1 MGFAAPLALLGLCLL
16 ALPVAIHLRPRRTR
30 QVIRVGSVRHL
41 AGAPPPKRS
50 GRRITEPALLA
61 VRLAILGL
69 LALVAA
75 GPYLARGVAAP
86 GRKVALVATPAGEP
100 GPARRI
106 LDSLAAAGYEL
117 RPLDPR
123 ADVWQAMRRVDV
135 TLPPGS
141 AIALVAPERVRASG
155 VRPALAS
162 EASVHLM
169 PRSPAAAPADAALP
183 VPVRRRV
190 RVEASPARGADAR
203 LVTAALRAIA
213 AGRGDTLEL
222 TASAADW
229 LVWLPDSAGHPPPD
243 SVRGSAHLLTDG
255 GPAGGPEVAITRL
268 GDALAFAFSGRLSA
282 DSTELALTGA
292 LPELIARV
300 WPDPPAVGG
309 DPTLRRIPASQLLPE
324 RAASRRSRE
333 PRLPVGA
340 PLLAAA
346 ALLFLAE
353 RWMAHRPIR
362 SGSTPAAR

>member
-1 MGFAAPLALLGLCLL
+1 MGFAAPLALLGLFLL

-30 QVIRVGSVRHL
+30 QSVRVGSVRHL

-61 VRLAILGL
+61 VRLAVLAL

-75 GPYLARGVAAP
+75 GPYLARGAAAP
-86 GRKVALVATPAGEP
+86 TRKVALVATPADES

-106 LDSLAAAGYEL
+106 LDSLAAAGFEL
-117 RPLDPR
+117 RALEPR
-123 ADVWQAMRRVDV
+123 ADVWQAMRSLDV

-141 AIALVAPERVRASG
+141 AIALVAPERVRAGG
-155 VRPALAS
+155 VRPVLAS
-162 EASVHLM
+162 EPSVHLV
-169 PRSPAAAPADAALP
+169 PSSPAAVAPAALP

-190 RVEASPARGADAR
+190 RIEASPARSADAR

-213 AGRGDTLEL
+213 AGRDDTLEI
-222 TASAADW
+222 TGSAGDW
-229 LVWLPDSAGHPPPD
+229 LVWLPDSAGQPPPD
-243 SVRGSAHLLTDG
+243 TVRGSAHLLTDG
-255 GPAGGPEVAITRL
+255 GPAGGPEIAVRRL
-268 GDALAFAFSGRLSA
+268 GAALAFTFSGRLSA
-282 DSTELALTGA
+282 DSAELALTGA

-309 DPTLRRIPASQLLPE
+309 DPALRRISASQLLPE
-324 RAASRRSRE
+324 RATSRRAHE
-333 PRLPVGA
+333 ARLPIGA

-346 ALLFLAE
+346 ALLFLGE

-362 SGSTPAAR
+362 SGTSPAAR